1 MEEAR
6 RSSPARMKA
15 ELVRPGWVGRK
26 YSRYAQRRKGD
37 IRKEGDKIDLCRARM
52 KVALLRPGWYEE
64 VIQKDDQ

>member
-37 IRKEGDKIDLCRARM
+37 IRKEGDKIDLC
-52 KVALLRPGWYEE
+52 
-64 VIQKDDQ
+64 